1 MNYILIPIIGG
12 LMIMVVISL
21 IRGIIAFMQSTR
33 ADLERD
39 PVGDRRLAG
48 AADAEQDDVQPHQV
62 SGRGGRRRG
71 AGHGDVQVIAPAR

>member
-39 PVGDRRLAG
+39 PSATG
-48 AADAEQDDVQPHQV
+48 A
-62 SGRGGRRRG
+62 S
-71 AGHGDVQVIAPAR
+71 PAQLMQNKMMFNRIKYQAAAVVVVALVMAMSK